1 MIRNFKSVMVM
12 LGAVAAL
19 DLAAAVLASRVTGS
33 AKPPVP
39 AVASMVIF
47 AVVTLIAMYG
57 LWRGAGWARPV
68 IYVTR
73 GLDVVNGLL
82 GLGDRPSLALDV
94 IGAVTV
100 VLSVAVI
107 VTLAR
112 TPAADLDP
120 LRSGS
125 DVPVR

>member
-112 TPAADLDP
+112 TPGADLDP